1 MDPSDFV
8 GVILIVAGVVG
19 VGVQA
24 YAMRAVNRG
33 ARPFAQS
40 DEAHRET
47 QKMALRWAMWTDI
60 GLLIAGLCVLY
71 VPPVR
76 DLVNELFG

>member
-1 MDPSDFV
+1 MNPSEFV
-8 GVILIVAGVVG
+8 GVILVVAGLVG
-19 VGVQA
+19 IGIQA
-24 YAMRAVNRG
+24 YALRAVNR
-33 ARPFAQS
+33 RDI

-47 QKMALRWAMWTDI
+47 QRMALRWAMWTDV
-60 GLLIAGLCVLY
+60 GLLIAGLCVLL

>member
-8 GVILIVAGVVG
+8 GIILIVVGVVG
-19 VGVQA
+19 IGIQA
-24 YAMRAVNRG
+24 YAMRAVTRG
-33 ARPFAQS
+33 SA

-47 QKMALRWAMWTDI
+47 QRMALRWAMWTDV
-60 GLLIAGLCVLY
+60 GLLIAGLCILF

-76 DLVNELFG
+76 DLINELFG